1 LTRSGRFPKRAL
13 SKRGLRLSAA
23 PIVARLPERGGVSLS
38 GCFNTLAD
46 DRQNTDLDSRI
57 AAARA
62 AEEARSG
69 AGPQPSKGYGQGSR
83 VLMELIGAPL
93 GGGVIGWALD
103 HWLNT
108 SPWLLLITLTLAII
122 VAGRNIYRISKERAE

>member
-1 LTRSGRFPKRAL
+1 M
-13 SKRGLRLSAA
+13 
-23 PIVARLPERGGVSLS
+23 
-38 GCFNTLAD
+38 AD

-69 AGPQPSKGYGQGSR
+69 DAPVQSKGYGQGSR

-93 GGGVIGWALD
+93 GGGIIGWALD

-108 SPWLLLITLTLAII
+108 SPWLLLIMLTLAII
-122 VAGRNIYRISKERAE
+122 VAFRNIYRISKERAE

>member
-1 LTRSGRFPKRAL
+1 
-13 SKRGLRLSAA
+13 
-23 PIVARLPERGGVSLS
+23 
-38 GCFNTLAD
+38 LAD

-69 AGPQPSKGYGQGSR
+69 DAPVQSKGYGQGSR

-93 GGGVIGWALD
+93 GGGIIGWALD

-108 SPWLLLITLTLAII
+108 SPWLLLITLALAIF